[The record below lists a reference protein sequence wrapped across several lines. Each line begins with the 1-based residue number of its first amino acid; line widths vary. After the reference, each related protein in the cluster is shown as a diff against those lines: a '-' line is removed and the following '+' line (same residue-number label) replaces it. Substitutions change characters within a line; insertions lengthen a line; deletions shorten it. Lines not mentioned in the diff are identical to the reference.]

1 MSIVNCQLSI
11 MNVLI
16 TGGAG
21 YIGTSLV
28 DKLNT
33 NPLVNK
39 VVVYDNMSQNN
50 IRFFFGNINLHKVQF
65 IHGDILNHIALKKA
79 LQDIDVVYH
88 LAGVVKSPYSMED
101 SLKYEQIN
109 QWGTANL
116 IHCMENQNRVQKF
129 IFVSSASVYGFATLE
144 NELLEANPMNTYG
157 RSKREAEK
165 FVQLLEEE
173 MQVDILRVANVFGY
187 NRTVRHDSVI
197 NRFIFEALCYGQIQ
211 IFGSGNQ
218 IRPFVHIHH
227 LTELLNDQ
235 LEPIQ
240 DHAGL
245 KISNVLQFNRSIN
258 QIRDII
264 KNELNH
270 LDYIYVNQGHEV
282 PSLEIK
288 IDSLLAEDQ
297 IQNLMKKEIQTFR
310 NRFVLS

>member
-1 MSIVNCQLSI
+1 MKILV
-11 MNVLI
+11 

-33 NPLVNK
+33 NPLVDK
-39 VVVYDNMSQNN
+39 VVVFDNMSQNN
-50 IRFFFGNINLHKVQF
+50 IRFFFGNINLNKVQF

-116 IHCMENQNRVQKF
+116 IQCMENIDTVQKF
-129 IFVSSASVYGFATLE
+129 IFVSSASVYGFQTLE
-144 NELLEANPMNTYG
+144 NELMEVNPMNTYG

-165 FVQLLEEE
+165 FVQLLEDS
-173 MQVDILRVANVFGY
+173 MQVDILRVGNVFGY

-197 NRFIFEALCYGQIQ
+197 NRFVFEALCYGQIQ
-211 IFGSGNQ
+211 IFGTGNQ
-218 IRPFVHIHH
+218 VRPFVHIQY
-227 LTELLNDQ
+227 LVELLNDL

-240 DHAGL
+240 DHSGM
-245 KISNVLQFNRSIN
+245 KVRNILQFNRSVN

-264 KNELNH
+264 KNEINH
-270 LDYIYVNQGHEV
+270 LDYIYVNQGHEA
-282 PSLEIK
+282 PSLEIL
-288 IDSLLAEDQ
+288 DEGLLQEEEIQ
-297 IQNLMKKEIQTFR
+297 ILLRKEIQIFQ

>member
-1 MSIVNCQLSI
+1 
-11 MNVLI
+11 MNVLV

-33 NPLVNK
+33 NPLVDR
-39 VVVYDNMSQNN
+39 VIVYDNMSHNN
-50 IRFFFGNINLHKVQF
+50 MRFFFGNINLHKVKF
-65 IHGDILNHIALKKA
+65 IAGDILNHIALNKA
-79 LQDIDVVYH
+79 LQDIDVIYH

-116 IHCMENQNRVQKF
+116 IQSLEKQSRVKKF
-129 IFVSSASVYGFATLE
+129 IFLSSASVYGFTPVE
-144 NELLEANPMNTYG
+144 TEQMEANPMNTYG

-165 FVQLLEEE
+165 FVQLLADD

-197 NRFIFEALCYGQIQ
+197 NRFIFEALCYRQIQ
-211 IFGSGNQ
+211 IFGTGNQ
-218 IRPFVHIHH
+218 VRPFVHIQH
-227 LTELLNDQ
+227 LTDLLNDM
-235 LEPIQ
+235 LDPIQ
-240 DHAGL
+240 EHREL

-258 QIRDII
+258 DIRVILE
-264 KNELNH
+264 NEIEG
-270 LDYIYVNQGHEV
+270 LDYIYINQAHEV
-282 PSLEIK
+282 PSLELHSEDLLSEAK
-288 IDSLLAEDQ
+288 IQDLLRR
-297 IQNLMKKEIQTFR
+297 EIQTFR

>member
-1 MSIVNCQLSI
+1 MKILV
-11 MNVLI
+11 

-33 NPLVNK
+33 NPLVDK
-39 VVVYDNMSQNN
+39 VVVFDNMSQNN
-50 IRFFFGNINLHKVQF
+50 VRFFFGNINLNKVQF

-116 IHCMENQNRVQKF
+116 IQCMENIDTVQKF
-129 IFVSSASVYGFATLE
+129 IFVSSASVYGFQTLE
-144 NELLEANPMNTYG
+144 NELMEVNPMNAYG

-165 FVQLLEEE
+165 FVQLLEDS
-173 MQVDILRVANVFGY
+173 MQVDILRVGNVFGY

-211 IFGSGNQ
+211 IFGNGNQ
-218 IRPFVHIHH
+218 IRPFVHIQY
-227 LTELLNDQ
+227 LVELLNDL

-240 DHAGL
+240 DHPGM
-245 KISNVLQFNRSIN
+245 KVRNILQFNRSVN

-264 KNELNH
+264 KNEINH
-270 LDYIYVNQGHEV
+270 LDYIYVNQGHEA
-282 PSLEIK
+282 PSLEIL
-288 IDSLLAEDQ
+288 DEGLLQEEE
-297 IQNLMKKEIQTFR
+297 IQNLLRKEIQIFQ

>member
-1 MSIVNCQLSI
+1 
-11 MNVLI
+11 MNVLV

-33 NPLVNK
+33 NPLIEK
-39 VVVYDNMSQNN
+39 IIVYDNMSHNN
-50 IRFFFGNINLHKVQF
+50 IRFFFGNINLEKVRFVQ
-65 IHGDILNHIALKKA
+65 GDILNHIALQKVLK
-79 LQDIDVVYH
+79 DIDVIYH

-116 IHCMENQNRVQKF
+116 IQCLEKFKQVQKF
-129 IFVSSASVYGFATLE
+129 IFVSSASVYGFAPVD
-144 NELLEANPMNTYG
+144 NEFMEANPMNTYG

-165 FVQLLEEE
+165 FVQLLEEN
-173 MQVDILRVANVFGY
+173 MQVDILRVGNVFGY

-211 IFGSGNQ
+211 IFGNGNQ
-218 IRPFVHIHH
+218 VRPFVHIHH
-227 LTELLNDQ
+227 LTELLNDL

-240 DHAGL
+240 DHSDL
-245 KISNVLQFNRSIN
+245 RLNNVLQFNHSIN
-258 QIRDII
+258 GIRDILEKEI
-264 KNELNH
+264 ET
-270 LDYIYVNQGHEV
+270 LDYIYINQGHEV
-282 PSLEIK
+282 PSLEIQ
-288 IDSLLAEDQ
+288 DDHLLEEDE
-297 IQNLMKKEIQTFR
+297 IQKLLRKEIQTFR

>member
-1 MSIVNCQLSI
+1 MKILV
-11 MNVLI
+11 

-33 NPLVNK
+33 NPFVEK
-39 VVVYDNMSQNN
+39 VIVFDNMSQNN
-50 IRFFFGNINLHKVQF
+50 IRFFFGNINLGKVQF
-65 IHGDILNHIALKKA
+65 VHGDILNHIALKKV
-79 LQDIDVVYH
+79 LKDIDVVYH

-116 IHCMENQNRVQKF
+116 IHCLESIDSVQKF
-129 IFVSSASVYGFATLE
+129 VFVSSASVYGFQTME
-144 NELLEANPMNTYG
+144 NELLEVNPMNTYG

-165 FVQLLEEE
+165 FVELLEDQ

-211 IFGSGNQ
+211 IFGTGNQ
-218 IRPFVHIHH
+218 VRPFVHIRH
-227 LTELLNDQ
+227 LIDILNDL

-240 DHAGL
+240 DHPGL
-245 KISNVLQFNRSIN
+245 KVQNVLQFNRSVN

-264 KNELNH
+264 KNEINH
-270 LDYIYVNQGHEV
+270 LDYIYVNQGHEA
-282 PSLEIK
+282 PSLEIL
-288 IDSLLAEDQ
+288 DEELLPEEE
-297 IQNLMKKEIQTFR
+297 IQNLLKKEIQIFR